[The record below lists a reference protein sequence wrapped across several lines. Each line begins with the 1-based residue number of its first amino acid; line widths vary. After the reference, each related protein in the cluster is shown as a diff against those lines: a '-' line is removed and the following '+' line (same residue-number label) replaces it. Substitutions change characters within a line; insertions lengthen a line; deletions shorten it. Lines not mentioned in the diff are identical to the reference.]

1 MIRFFF
7 VSLLFLQGFF
17 LMAQEEGMNNEKLG
31 NIITEISE
39 AVEGENGRWQF
50 VIDSTIFICLTDE
63 NHNRM
68 RIISPVTELSSMTQ
82 EEMIAC
88 MEANFHSMLDSN
100 YALSDGVLWSTFI
113 HPLNELTVEQVIS
126 AITQVYSGVKTYG
139 THYSSG
145 ILSFPKS
152 EDSAPTSQPS
162 DKNVKKI

>member
-1 MIRFFF
+1 
-7 VSLLFLQGFF
+7 
-17 LMAQEEGMNNEKLG
+17 MAQEDGMNNEILG
-31 NIITEISE
+31 EIITEISE

-50 VIDSTIFICLTDE
+50 VIDSTVFICLTDE

-152 EDSAPTSQPS
+152 DEPATSQPT